1 MSTAEPHVLQATAW
15 YPPYHLGG
23 TEVYLESLVA
33 ELAALGIR
41 STALVPRTPGVPG
54 IYRHAGAAV
63 ETYPVNEVPF
73 PNEMK
78 DGKPHTGFEDFL
90 NRLRAHPAAI
100 YHQHSWTR
108 GCGSHHLRA
117 AREMGFR
124 TVLTVHVP
132 GNICLRGTMLKFGKT
147 PCGGRVEQRAC
158 GACWAEG
165 KGMPTLL
172 AKGVSRLPIGVAQ
185 RASRG
190 SSRVATALSA
200 RALGAGRLKQLRE
213 MAANADRIIAVCQW
227 LYDALKCNGVPEE
240 QLVLSRQGVS
250 PSYREAARGLGKRQ
264 EHRGPLRLLFLGR
277 WDPVKGIDVAVRA
290 VRSLP
295 LNANVRLSV
304 RAVPAAADKGA
315 YETAVRT
322 LAGNDP
328 RIMFGPPVPRSEI
341 AAVMAEHDVLA
352 VPSVWQETGPLVVL
366 EAQASGLYV
375 LGSRL
380 GGIAELVDETNGGEL
395 VDAGNAAAWA
405 KSIERLAV
413 VHAKGGLRSSLK
425 PVRTMDAAAA
435 DMAETYRSIG
445 LEY

>member
-1 MSTAEPHVLQATAW
+1 MSTGEPHVLQATAW

-23 TEVYLESLVA
+23 TEVYLETLVA

-41 STALVPRTPGVPG
+41 STAVMPRTPGVPE
-54 IYRHAGAAV
+54 IYRHASAAV
-63 ETYPVNEVPF
+63 ETYPVNDVPF
-73 PNEMK
+73 PSEMK
-78 DGKPHTGFEDFL
+78 DGKPHSGFEDFL
-90 NRLRAHPAAI
+90 GRLRAHPAAI

-132 GNICLRGTMLKFGKT
+132 GNICLRGTMLKFGT
-147 PCGGRVEQRAC
+147 APCSGRVEERTC

-165 KGMPTLL
+165 RGMPSLL
-172 AKGVSRLPIGVAQ
+172 AKGISRLPIGAAK

-213 MAANADRIIAVCQW
+213 MAGNADRIIAVCQW
-227 LYDALKCNGVPEE
+227 LYDALKCNGVPEK

-250 PSYREAARGLGKRQ
+250 TAYREAARSLGKRQ
-264 EHRGPLRLLFLGR
+264 NRGPLRLLFLGR

-295 LNANVRLSV
+295 LNADVRLSV
-304 RAVPAAADKGA
+304 RAVPSGADKGA

-322 LAGNDP
+322 LTESDP
-328 RIMFGPPVPRSEI
+328 RISFGPPVPRSEI

-380 GGIAELVDETNGGEL
+380 GGIAELVDESGGGEL
-395 VDAGNAAAWA
+395 VEAGNAAAWA
-405 KSIERLAV
+405 RSIQRLAA
-413 VHAKGGLRSSLK
+413 VHAKCGLRPSPK

-435 DMAETYRSIG
+435 DMAEIYRSIG